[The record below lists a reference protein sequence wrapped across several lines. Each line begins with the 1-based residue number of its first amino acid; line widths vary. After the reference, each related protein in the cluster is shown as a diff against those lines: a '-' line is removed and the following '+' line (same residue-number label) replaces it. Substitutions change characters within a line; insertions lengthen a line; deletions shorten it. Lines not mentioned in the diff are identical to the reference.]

1 MNKPLVIDHNAGHSM
16 AVPVP
21 SSEASAIVSIIE
33 RAARDP
39 SVDIDKME
47 RLMAMH
53 ERVVARGAQAAFD
66 AALAE
71 MQPELPVICRR
82 GLIEVKEKDRE
93 GKRTGP
99 VQQSTP
105 YALWED
111 INDGI
116 KPILHK
122 HGFALSFRN
131 GMAADGRVTVTGILS
146 HRDGHRE
153 ETTVTLQHDSSGSKN
168 AVQAT
173 GSSYS
178 YGKRYTAT
186 ALLNI
191 TSRGEDDDGVAA
203 GAPGGLTD
211 DQLAEVRRLIVAVDA
226 DIPKFCTYMKVSQI
240 EDIPAAQYDKA
251 VRALNM
257 KAGK

>member
-16 AVPVP
+16 AVPAP
-21 SSEASAIVSIIE
+21 SEANAIVSIIE

-53 ERVVARGAQAAFD
+53 ERVVARNAQAAFD
-66 AALAE
+66 TALAE
-71 MQPELPVICRR
+71 LQPELPVISRR
-82 GLIEVKEKDRE
+82 GLIEVRKKDSNGDRN
-93 GKRTGP
+93 GA

-111 INDGI
+111 INEGI
-116 KPILHK
+116 KPVLHK
-122 HGFALSFRN
+122 YGFALTFRN

-146 HRDGHRE
+146 HREGHRE

-191 TSRGEDDDGVAA
+191 TSRGEDDDGIAA
-203 GAPGGLTD
+203 GAERSLSET
-211 DQLAEVRRLIVAVDA
+211 QLAEVRRLIVAVDA
-226 DIPKFCTYMKVSQI
+226 DIPKFCTYMKVEKV